1 MIVMRAVDFMF
12 ALPSFFFALILVVLL
27 GKGIFPM
34 ILAIGVP
41 GWAGYARLIR
51 SLVLSMR
58 NGEMVEAARAL
69 GAPQWHIARRYMF
82 PNVVGSMVVSLA
94 FGIPY
99 DLTAQA
105 GLSIVGMGLNPP
117 MPSFGNM
124 LAQAGANILGFP
136 WLLYFPAG
144 VFAITLLS
152 FLFVADGLQEAFNP
166 KGGM

>member
-1 MIVMRAVDFMF
+1 MF

-27 GKGIFPM
+27 GKGLGPM
-34 ILAIGVP
+34 MLAIGVP

-69 GAPQWHIARRYMF
+69 GASQSHIAFKYMF

-105 GLSIVGMGLNPP
+105 V
-117 MPSFGNM
+117 
-124 LAQAGANILGFP
+124 
-136 WLLYFPAG
+136 
-144 VFAITLLS
+144 
-152 FLFVADGLQEAFNP
+152 
-166 KGGM
+166 